1 MKTSENVIKIL
12 ISDFNKATMDKNH
25 HLSKRKLIEKE
36 KMKMNEKN

>member
-25 HLSKRKLIEKE
+25 HLSKRKLIEKDRE
-36 KMKMNEKN
+36 NENE